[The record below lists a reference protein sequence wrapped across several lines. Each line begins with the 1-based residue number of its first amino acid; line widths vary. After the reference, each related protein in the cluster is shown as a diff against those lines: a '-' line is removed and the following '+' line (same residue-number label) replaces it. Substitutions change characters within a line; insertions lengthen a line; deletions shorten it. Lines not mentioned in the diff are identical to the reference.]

1 MVTQCLPL
9 LTLPADL
16 DSALKDWFGRQVNW
30 CRSSSQGEKARN
42 YGNNI
47 TIWYHAIVSLVLS
60 VAITPALLPQV
71 NDPMTSQNLH
81 RKRICADS
89 SLIIGCI
96 PSILPRR
103 RGIYRLFPHHVR
115 IPSTAISLPS
125 ILLCSRTIPQQTE
138 ALHPVHP

>member
-1 MVTQCLPL
+1 MVTQYVPL

-16 DSALKDWFGRQVNW
+16 DTALRDWFGRQVNW
-30 CRSSSQGEKARN
+30 CRSSPQGEKARN

-47 TIWYHAIVSLVLS
+47 TIWYHAIVSLVHS
-60 VAITPALLPQV
+60 VVITPAVLSQV
-71 NDPMTSQNLH
+71 NDITTLQNSPN
-81 RKRICADS
+81 KRICAVS
-89 SLIIGCI
+89 SLIIGRI
-96 PSILPRR
+96 TSILPRR

-125 ILLCSRTIPQQTE
+125 ILLCSRTLANQTT